1 MENKL
6 ITIATFPDALK
17 AQIMRGRLEAEG
29 IPAFIADEHTIT
41 NQPYLYMAYGGVR
54 LQVAEQDQDRA
65 QAILNAGESFPG
77 EATPEYFPDQCPNC
91 HSDKVVETT
100 SVNNPSLLTVLRNLL
115 LSHNP
120 QPSVRRFSCS
130 NCGYKWMIET

>member
-54 LQVAEQDQDRA
+54 LQVAEQDQSRA
-65 QAILNAGESFPG
+65 QAVINTREPLPVDS
-77 EATPEYFPDQCPNC
+77 TPELLPDQCPNC
-91 HSDKVVETT
+91 HSGKVTETT
-100 SVNNPSLLTVLRNLL
+100 SATKSSLLTFLRNLL
-115 LSHNP
+115 LSRSP
-120 QPSVRRFSCS
+120 QPLVRRFSCS
-130 NCGYKWMIET
+130 NCGFKWMIEN

>member
-54 LQVAEQDQDRA
+54 LQVAEPDRDRA
-65 QAILNAGESFPG
+65 QVILNAVEPFPV
-77 EATPEYFPDQCPNC
+77 EPTPEHFPDQCPNC
-91 HSDKVVETT
+91 HSGKVAETT
-100 SVNNPSLLTVLRNLL
+100 SVSKPSLLTFLRNLL
-115 LSHNP
+115 LSRSP
-120 QPSVRRFSCS
+120 QPPVRRFSCS
-130 NCGYKWMIET
+130 NCGYKWMIEN

>member
-54 LQVAEQDQDRA
+54 LQVAEQDRERA
-65 QAILNAGESFPG
+65 QQALQASEPFSVDP
-77 EATPEYFPDQCPNC
+77 APEHFPDQCPNC
-91 HSDKVVETT
+91 HSPKVTETT
-100 SVNNPSLLTVLRNLL
+100 SINQPSLLSLLRNVLTFRD
-115 LSHNP
+115 P
-120 QPSVRRFSCS
+120 QTPVRRFTCA
-130 NCGYKWMIET
+130 NCGYKWIVEN

>member
-29 IPAFIADEHTIT
+29 IPAYIADEHTIT

-54 LQVAEQDQDRA
+54 LQVAEQDQNRA
-65 QAILNAGESFPG
+65 QAVINTQEPFPVDSS
-77 EATPEYFPDQCPNC
+77 PELLPDQCPNC
-91 HSDKVVETT
+91 HSGKVVETT
-100 SVNNPSLLTVLRNLL
+100 SGANPSLLTILRNLFN
-115 LSHNP
+115 SRRP
-120 QPSVRRFSCS
+120 ETFVRRFTCN
-130 NCGYKWMIET
+130 NCGFKWMIEN

>member
-54 LQVAEQDQDRA
+54 LQVAEQDRDRA
-65 QAILNAGESFPG
+65 QAILSTGDSFAVEP
-77 EATPEYFPDQCPNC
+77 TPEHFPDQCPNC
-91 HSDKVVETT
+91 HSGKVEETT
-100 SVNNPSLLTVLRNLL
+100 SANNPSLLTVLRNLL
-115 LSHNP
+115 LSRSP
-120 QPSVRRFSCS
+120 QQPVRRFSCS
-130 NCGYKWMIET
+130 NCGYKWMIEN

>member
-29 IPAFIADEHTIT
+29 IPAYIADEHTIT
-41 NQPYLYMAYGGVR
+41 NQPFLYMAYGGVR
-54 LQVAEQDQDRA
+54 LQVAEQDRNRA
-65 QAILNAGESFPG
+65 QAVLNTNDLLPV
-77 EATPEYFPDQCPNC
+77 EATPEYLPDQCPNC

-100 SVNNPSLLTVLRNLL
+100 SAANQSFLTIIRNLFIARQ
-115 LSHNP
+115 P
-120 QPSVRRFSCS
+120 QALVRRFTCN
-130 NCGYKWMIET
+130 NCGFKWITEN

>member
-17 AQIMRGRLEAEG
+17 AQIMRGQLEAEG

-54 LQVAEQDQDRA
+54 LQVAEQDRNRA
-65 QAILNAGESFPG
+65 QQVLNAGEPFTVDP
-77 EATPEYFPDQCPNC
+77 APEHLPDQCPNC
-91 HSDKVVETT
+91 HSAKVSETT
-100 SVNNPSLLTVLRNLL
+100 LVNKPSLLTLLRNVLT
-115 LSHNP
+115 SGSP
-120 QPSVRRFSCS
+120 QTPVRRFSCA
-130 NCGYKWMIET
+130 NCGYKWIVEN